1 MDHDYLLEL
10 KRSHPAL
17 RLLAADTAPLIL
29 SFLYRVFVQPNRR
42 GIGQEELESM
52 LDDYLFGLRRIHG
65 ETIYPQTASRYLEA
79 WADPARAILRK
90 YYPERGDEPEY
101 DLTPAT
107 ARAIDWVQGLKE
119 RKFVGT
125 ESRLRIII
133 SLLKDIIQATE
144 EDPET
149 VIRELEK
156 RRREIDDRI
165 ATIRKQGVLP
175 PDATRVRE
183 QFFQAE
189 DTARMLL
196 ADFRQV
202 EENFRILDRQ
212 TRELIATSDRPKG
225 SLLDE
230 IFRDSDVIRDSDQGK
245 SFQAFWELLMAPE
258 RQAELQRMLEQIYRL
273 EEIRELHPDPFLEK
287 LRYQLLESG
296 EQVYKTANRLVEQLR
311 RFLDDQAWL
320 ENRRIMELIREIEKQ
335 AIEIKDRLPQNR
347 GFAEVDQVRPSIE
360 LPMERPLFSPTRSV
374 RLDPAEVEEGVADEI
389 DADLLFEQVYVDR
402 KKLRRR
408 IDRLLAGQGQVSLPE
423 ILEAHP
429 PEQGL
434 AELVA
439 YVDIGCNLGVVD
451 DERRDRVRIKGTHGR
466 RRIVH
471 IPRIVFVRK

>member
-29 SFLYRVFVQPNRR
+29 SFLYRVFVRPNRR
-42 GIGQEELESM
+42 GIGQEELESL

-65 ETIYPQTASRYLEA
+65 DSLYPRSAAQYLEV
-79 WADPARAILRK
+79 WADPDRSILRK
-90 YYPERGDEPEY
+90 YYPERGDEPEF
-101 DLTPAT
+101 DLTPST
-107 ARAIDWVQGLKE
+107 ARAIDWIQGLKE
-119 RKFVGT
+119 RRFVGT

-133 SLLKDIIQATE
+133 SLLEEILQATE
-144 EDPET
+144 QDPEA
-149 VIRELEK
+149 VISELERQK
-156 RRREIDDRI
+156 KALDERI
-165 ATIRKQGVLP
+165 AAIRDQGVLP

-225 SLLDE
+225 ALLDE
-230 IFRDSDVIRDSDQGK
+230 IFRDSDLIRESDQGR

-258 RQAELQRMLEQIYRL
+258 RQTELQRMLEQIYQL

-296 EQVYKTANRLVEQLR
+296 EQVYRTANRLVEQLR

-335 AIEIKDRLPQNR
+335 AIAVKDNLPSDR
-347 GFAEVDQVRPSIE
+347 AFAETEQVRPVLK
-360 LPMERPLFSPTRSV
+360 LPMERRLFSPAREV
-374 RLDPAEVEEGVADEI
+374 RLDSSGVEEGQDDAI
-389 DADLLFEQVYVDR
+389 DADLLFEQIYVDR
-402 KKLRRR
+402 RELRRR
-408 IDRLLAGQGQVSLPE
+408 IDGLLRTRPQVSLPE
-423 ILEAHP
+423 ILEHHP
-429 PEQGL
+429 PARGL

-439 YVDIGCNLGVVD
+439 YVDIGCDRGVVD
-451 DERRDRVRIKGTHGR
+451 DKQQDRITIPGADGRARTVR
-466 RRIVH
+466 V
-471 IPRIVFVRK
+471 PRIVFVR